1 MASLKRIDAL
11 LTEAVESK
19 KMPGIVAMAAT
30 DKGVLYEGAF
40 GRRELGKDASMTL
53 DTVVWIASMTK
64 AITATAAMQLV
75 ERGKLSLD
83 APATQLAPGLAK
95 AQVLEGF
102 DAAGQPRL
110 RAPKRPITLRHL
122 LTHTAGFAYEI
133 WRTEIATYQ
142 TATNTPG
149 ITTCTNAAL
158 TTPLLFDPGEAWEY
172 GINIDWVG
180 KMVEAASGQKLDA
193 YLQSNVLGP
202 LGMKDTS
209 FKLSPA
215 QRARL
220 ASVHQRDDKGAL
232 APIEF
237 ALPEEPEFLMGGG
250 GLNGTAPDYLAFTQM
265 ILHGGRFNGAQVL
278 RPETVEQMAQN
289 HIGPL
294 EIGPM
299 KTAMPGL
306 SKDVELFPGISKK
319 WGLSWV
325 INMAAL
331 PTGRAAGSLAW
342 AGLANTYFWIDRSRR
357 VCGVFLSQV
366 LPFFDDTAIDLLVK
380 FETEVY
386 RALWSLM
393 ARRALRGK
401 GGAAPGEVRAG
412 AHLVAQRLLQRLAR
426 PRVLGDGGA
435 DLPLDRL
442 HGRRAVGGDALG
454 RFQRPRHQ
462 PLGGHDAI
470 DQADPRRVGRVD
482 PTRRA
487 QELHRVHVA
496 DLLHE
501 LGRRAPERIDGP
513 FHFGQPEARVR
524 RRGAHVGGQEQL
536 DTTARAV
543 AVDGRHD
550 RLAELV
556 ELEQRV

>member
-1 MASLKRIDAL
+1 MANLKTVD
-11 LTEAVESK
+11 TMFSQAVESK

-30 DKGVLYEGAF
+30 DTGVLYEGAF
-40 GRRELGKDASMTL
+40 GRRELGKDAPMTL

-83 APATQLAPGLAK
+83 APAGQLAPGLAK

-122 LTHTAGFAYEI
+122 LTHTAGFGYEI
-133 WRTEIATYQ
+133 WRTEIAKYQ
-142 TATNTPG
+142 TVTNTPG

-158 TTPLLFDPGEAWEY
+158 TTPLLFDPGEGWEY

-180 KMVEAASGQKLDA
+180 KIVEAASGQKLDA
-193 YLQSNVLGP
+193 YLQQNVLVP

-209 FKLSPA
+209 FKLSLS
-215 QRARL
+215 QRARQ

-237 ALPEEPEFLMGGG
+237 ALPEDPEFLMGGG

-294 EIGPM
+294 EVGPM
-299 KTAMPGL
+299 KTAIPGL
-306 SKDVELFPGISKK
+306 SNDVELFPGTSTK
-319 WGLSWV
+319 WGLSFV
-325 INMAAL
+325 INTAAL

-342 AGLANTYFWIDRSRR
+342 AGLANTYFWIDRNRH

-366 LPFFDDTAIDLLVK
+366 LPFYDHTAIELLTK

-386 RALWSLM
+386 RAL
-393 ARRALRGK
+393 
-401 GGAAPGEVRAG
+401 
-412 AHLVAQRLLQRLAR
+412 
-426 PRVLGDGGA
+426 
-435 DLPLDRL
+435 
-442 HGRRAVGGDALG
+442 
-454 RFQRPRHQ
+454 
-462 PLGGHDAI
+462 
-470 DQADPRRVGRVD
+470 
-482 PTRRA
+482 
-487 QELHRVHVA
+487 
-496 DLLHE
+496 
-501 LGRRAPERIDGP
+501 
-513 FHFGQPEARVR
+513 
-524 RRGAHVGGQEQL
+524 
-536 DTTARAV
+536 
-543 AVDGRHD
+543 
-550 RLAELV
+550 
-556 ELEQRV
+556 